1 MKKLFVGCLA
11 IALLISNMTVVS
23 AQTAT
28 DTTQEKTSTFDG
40 IEIVTGETY
49 QPVSEG
55 KNTMKNVAMG
65 DTMEICIVLP
75 VLQTLI
81 GKKGN
86 SMMAMALYCM
96 AEMQR
101 KS

>member
-1 MKKLFVGCLA
+1 MQLKKLFVGCLA

-49 QPVSEG
+49 QPRHPRQRPRHLILSYLFLLLHLQDVY
-55 KNTMKNVAMG
+55 
-65 DTMEICIVLP
+65 EIP
-75 VLQTLI
+75 
-81 GKKGN
+81 
-86 SMMAMALYCM
+86 M
-96 AEMQR
+96 
-101 KS
+101 